1 MSTTDLHFL
10 KYSELSYSLTKQLN
24 KTEKQKHG
32 IYFTPPETIQKIID
46 YLQPFMNNVQT
57 VLEPSCGSCEF
68 MLRLQKAYPNIHMT
82 GIELHQ
88 TIFDSIQ
95 KCKDKDMV
103 LLQGDYLTYQFD
115 NKFDLIIGNPPF
127 NVLKK
132 NEVHKSYHC
141 YFDGRPNI
149 FILFIIK
156 SLSLLS
162 DGGIMSFVLP
172 KNFLNCLYYEKTRKY
187 ISTNYTILNII
198 DCSNDR
204 YIDTQQDTII
214 LILQKRSYVENDY
227 QNNEF
232 AVIISDNTIFGT
244 KSNIEHLNE
253 LCVGSK
259 TLFELGFSVT
269 VGTVVWNQC
278 KKDLCDDASKTL
290 LIYSSDIRNNK
301 LMVKQYSN
309 KDKRNYINK
318 KGYTDPLLVINRG
331 YGMGSY
337 SFNYCIINENEQKE
351 YLIEN
356 HLICIRYIHT
366 VSKEELID
374 KYKHIVKS
382 FKNKKTIE
390 FIKLYFGNNA
400 MNTTEMSKI
409 LPIYDI

>member
-1 MSTTDLHFL
+1 
-10 KYSELSYSLTKQLN
+10 
-24 KTEKQKHG
+24 
-32 IYFTPPETIQKIID
+32 
-46 YLQPFMNNVQT
+46 
-57 VLEPSCGSCEF
+57 
-68 MLRLQKAYPNIHMT
+68 
-82 GIELHQ
+82 
-88 TIFDSIQ
+88 
-95 KCKDKDMV
+95 
-103 LLQGDYLTYQFD
+103 
-115 NKFDLIIGNPPF
+115 
-127 NVLKK
+127 
-132 NEVHKSYHC
+132 
-141 YFDGRPNI
+141 
-149 FILFIIK
+149 
-156 SLSLLS
+156 LS